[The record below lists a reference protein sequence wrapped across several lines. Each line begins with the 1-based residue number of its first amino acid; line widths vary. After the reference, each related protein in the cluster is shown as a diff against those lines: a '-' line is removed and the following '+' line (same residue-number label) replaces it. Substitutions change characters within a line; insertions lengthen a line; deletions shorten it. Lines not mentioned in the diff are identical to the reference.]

1 MSVRSVEE
9 AIEIIGKM
17 HAELR
22 NEVAGLAEEQQRFRP
37 VADRWTIAEIVE
49 HVAIVQEGMSKITGK
64 LVKDAEAAGA
74 RAKPDGSID
83 PVATDFIPDRSVQ
96 RFKAPER
103 VHPSAAATIPES
115 LDKLEKDYQRLC
127 DMRPT
132 IESFDL
138 SAVTF
143 PHPAFGELNG
153 YQWLA
158 LLGAHEGRHLQ
169 QIREIK
175 ENDGYPDGAH

>member
-9 AIEIIGKM
+9 AIEIVGKM
-17 HAELR
+17 HSELR
-22 NEVAGLAEEQQRFRP
+22 NEVAGLAIEQQGFRP

-49 HVAIVQEGMSKITGK
+49 HVAIVQEGMSKIAGK
-64 LVKDAEAAGA
+64 LIKDAEAAGA
-74 RAKPDGSID
+74 RARPDGSID
-83 PVATDFIPDRSVQ
+83 PVATDFIPDRSIQ
-96 RFKAPER
+96 RFSAPER
-103 VHPSAAATIPES
+103 VHPKAGASISES
-115 LDKLEKDYQRLC
+115 LAKIEKDYQRLR
-127 DMRPT
+127 DMRPS

-158 LLGAHEGRHLQ
+158 LLGVHEGRHLQ

-175 ENDGYPDGAH
+175 ETEGYPSGAH